1 MKAIFLEGSAEE
13 ISEALKRMGVSS
25 ALGAVVTPQAAPAE
39 PERGGT
45 QDDAESGHV
54 PLRVARKAITRRH
67 MYPLQQKML
76 ELIYNAGE
84 GGILASDLQDELDY
98 EPAQFRGL
106 MGAFGRRVA
115 NTPGYADGDWFFDQE
130 WQTGEQ
136 CYRYRLAG
144 DPREAVRRE
153 IIEKK

>member
-1 MKAIFLEGSAEE
+1 MKAIVLDGSAEE
-13 ISEALKRMGVSS
+13 ISETLKRMGISS
-25 ALGAVVTPQAAPAE
+25 AFGAVVTPSPEAAELEEGAAE
-39 PERGGT
+39 EG
-45 QDDAESGHV
+45 AESGRV
-54 PLRVARKAITRRH
+54 PLRVARKVINRRH

-76 ELIYNAGE
+76 ELIYDAGDA
-84 GGILASDLQDELDY
+84 GILATDLQDELDY

-115 NTPGYADGDWFFDQE
+115 GTPGYADGDWFFDQE
-130 WQTGEQ
+130 WEAEEQ

>member
-1 MKAIFLEGSAEE
+1 MKAIVLEGTAEE
-13 ISEALKRMGVSS
+13 ISEALKRMGAPS
-25 ALGAVVTPQAAPAE
+25 AFGALVTPPAE
-39 PERGGT
+39 HVDPEGDGA
-45 QDDAESGHV
+45 QDDSESGYV

-84 GGILASDLQDELDY
+84 AGILASELQDELDY

-115 NTPGYADGDWFFDQE
+115 NTPGYASGDWFFDQE
-130 WQTGEQ
+130 WETEEQ